1 MKGGACVILKYRG
14 SSITRDPPRDYS
26 MIFWEIDLCNLTSR
40 DGSPRVC
47 CTVCKMTSEEEP
59 LHWSLF
65 SSDDDDDYANDNG
78 EEESLDRSGDTNT
91 SSVDVLTVSSP
102 SSHSESPTW
111 NSFSEED
118 DPHFVPLLHTWIW
131 WYHKPNRQ
139 SRGPWSEN
147 LHRVT
152 MIDDAVT
159 FWHFYHNLKRPS
171 ELPVGADYFI
181 FKADLTPKWETP
193 ENARGGRVAVSF
205 NRSNVSS
212 QQGVNMSWLKFI
224 IAVLSGQLEFLCSY
238 INGIFVSVRSKGYKV
253 GLWLHSDSNDDDKKQ
268 FREVFKILVG
278 KEHPAFYKPHIK
290 VLR

>member
-1 MKGGACVILKYRG
+1 
-14 SSITRDPPRDYS
+14 
-26 MIFWEIDLCNLTSR
+26 
-40 DGSPRVC
+40 
-47 CTVCKMTSEEEP
+47 MTSEEEP

-212 QQGVNMSWLKFI
+212 QQ
-224 IAVLSGQLEFLCSY
+224 VLSGQLEFLCSY